1 MIEGLP
7 AYIPVVFV
15 LTTLFTVGLFVF
27 AISQARFESIP
38 GRILIGFVSI
48 WLLIHAALGSTDFY
62 RNFETLPPRVFAF
75 GVMPFLVLT
84 CVYLIFFRNDFLE
97 ELPLRIL
104 TLIHVIRIPVEFV
117 LLWLAQNGLVPFDM
131 TFEGRNFDILSGITA
146 PIVYFLAFGRGQVN
160 RTLLIVWNIA
170 ALALLAN
177 IVTIAILAF
186 PSRFQSVGF
195 GQPNIGVTY
204 FPFIWLPTVVVPI
217 VFFCH
222 AVSLWKLISRRDSL
236 LDQPA

>member
-7 AYIPVVFV
+7 VYIPVVFV
-15 LTTLFTVGLFVF
+15 LTTLFTVGLFIF

-48 WLLIHAALGSTDFY
+48 WLLIHAALGSTNFY

-75 GVMPFLVLT
+75 GVMPFLLLT
-84 CVYLIFFRNDFLE
+84 FVYLILFRRFLE
-97 ELPLRIL
+97 ALPLTIL
-104 TLIHVIRIPVEFV
+104 TLLHVIRIPVEIV
-117 LLWLAQNGLVPFDM
+117 LLWLAENGLVPFDM

-146 PIVYFLAFGRGQVN
+146 PIVYFIAFRRGEVN

-177 IVTIAILAF
+177 IVTIAVLAF
-186 PSRFQSVGF
+186 PSRFQTVGF
-195 GQPNIGVTY
+195 GQPNVGVTY
-204 FPFIWLPTVVVPI
+204 FPFIWLPAVVVPI

-222 AVSLWKLISRRDSL
+222 AVSLWKLISRRDPQLNS
-236 LDQPA
+236 PA

>member
-15 LTTLFTVGLFVF
+15 LTTLVTVGIFIF
-27 AISQARFESIP
+27 AISKAGFESVP
-38 GRILIGFVSI
+38 GRVLIGFVSVWI
-48 WLLIHAALGSTDFY
+48 LIHAALGSTNFY
-62 RNFETLPPRVFAF
+62 RNFETLPPRVFAV
-75 GVMPFLVLT
+75 GVMPFLLLT
-84 CVYLIFFRNDFLE
+84 FIYLIFFRRGFLE
-97 ELPLRIL
+97 VLPLGVL

-131 TFEGRNFDILSGITA
+131 TFEGRNFDILSGISA
-146 PIVYFLAFGRGQVN
+146 PIIYFLAFRRGEVN

-177 IVTIAILAF
+177 IVTIAVLAF
-186 PSRFQSVGF
+186 PSSLQMVGF
-195 GQPNIGVTY
+195 GQPNVGVTY

-217 VFFCH
+217 VFFSH
-222 AVSLWKLISRRDSL
+222 AVSLWKLIAKRDL
-236 LDQPA
+236 